1 VSSHIGYLDGFLECE
16 EAIIMSQQRRY
27 AGREQF
33 WREVVAAW
41 QESGRSV
48 RAFCHSRRLQEA
60 SFYAWRRTL
69 RQRDQQRAAAQPSK
83 FVPVRVV
90 PDALL
95 EIVLPTGLVV
105 RVPAA
110 TEAATVATLV
120 AALRAASC

>member
-1 VSSHIGYLDGFLECE
+1 
-16 EAIIMSQQRRY
+16 MSQHRRDS
-27 AGREQF
+27 GREQF

-48 RAFCHSRRLQEA
+48 RAFCRSRGLQEA

-69 RQRDQQRAAAQPSK
+69 QQRDQQHSATPQAK

-95 EIVLPTGLVV
+95 EIVLPSGLLV
-105 RVPAA
+105 RVPVGMAA
-110 TEAATVATLV
+110 STIATLI

>member
-1 VSSHIGYLDGFLECE
+1 
-16 EAIIMSQQRRY
+16 MSQQRRD

-33 WREVVAAW
+33 WREVIAAW
-41 QESGRSV
+41 HESGKSV
-48 RAFCHSRRLQEA
+48 RAFCRRRGLQEA

-69 RQRDQQRAAAQPSK
+69 RQRDEQQAAAQPAK

-90 PDALL
+90 ADALL
-95 EIVLPTGLVV
+95 EIALPSGLVV

-110 TEAATVATLV
+110 TQASAVATLV